1 MDKNEKAEVTLEVS
15 TPAETPA
22 VETEESATE
31 FLQKGVAE
39 IEAKSTEEVVE
50 TPEAE
55 EAEETPET
63 EEEPSVAEEE
73 AEKFDEAE
81 LLKAVGLTQKSLADV
96 KDDLNKARSQ
106 AELFNFLSGNVEG
119 FGDFLTQQIMIARGA
134 KPEGKLLSLDNI
146 GKREPELPKANNEKL
161 LENYTE
167 DQIKD
172 FKELLTEL
180 APALGFVK
188 HTDLEADKKQAKQEQ
203 AEEKAV
209 STFNDFGKS
218 EPVKEQLKAMKLDW
232 EADVKPAVVNKLL
245 KGYGIRDYAHITQEN
260 IIEAYN
266 SIIIGRK
273 GGIEKLLSNVK
284 SEAAK
289 THEEKLKLGQMVPK
303 VGQPAIKPEFDVNKL
318 LNDPNVTSKDI
329 KERMKALVNK
339 RR

>member
-1 MDKNEKAEVTLEVS
+1 MAENEKAEVTPEVS

-81 LLKAVGLTQKSLADV
+81 FLKKAGFTQKSMADI
-96 KDDLNKARSQ
+96 KGDLNKLRTQ
-106 AELFNFLSGNVEG
+106 AELFNWASGNVEG

-188 HTDLEADKKQAKQEQ
+188 HTDLEADKQQAKQEQ
-203 AEEKAV
+203 AQEKAV

-218 EPVKEQLKAMKLDW
+218 GPVKEQLKAMKLDW
-232 EADVKPAVVNKLL
+232 EADVKPAVVKILL
-245 KGYGIRDYAHITQEN
+245 DDFGIGEFAFVNSKNITR
-260 IIEAYN
+260 AYN
-266 SIIIGRK
+266 AFVQEK
-273 GGIEKLLSNVK
+273 AGGIEKLLSNVK
-284 SEAAK
+284 SEATKA
-289 THEEKLKLGQMVPK
+289 HEEKLKLGQIVPK
-303 VGQPAIKPEFDVNKL
+303 VGQPAIKPEFDINKL
-318 LNDPNVTSKDI
+318 LNDPNVTSKDM